1 MKNVWLMIM
10 SIVAAL
16 ALFTGCKGDEP
27 LDNPG
32 NAELTLTQTLVEVTA
47 EGGHFEVG
55 YTLKNPVDGEKVTI
69 NSEGKPWLK
78 NIVVNGTIKPGVF
91 AIN

>member
-1 MKNVWLMIM
+1 MIM

-32 NAELTLTQTLVEVTA
+32 NAELTLTQTLVLMFRLNVTLTSR
-47 EGGHFEVG
+47 EF
-55 YTLKNPVDGEKVTI
+55 KKV
-69 NSEGKPWLK
+69 
-78 NIVVNGTIKPGVF
+78 
-91 AIN
+91 